1 MDWARA
7 IPRILTLAAVLGLTS
22 LPGCVQ
28 AVPEELVETLESLD
42 RDLVAERAA
51 EFAPDEYARF
61 AQQWMALKARVD
73 ADEDLI
79 RWPWEPNHLE
89 ADLRQLH
96 DEGMHTALE
105 VARRKDSQRL
115 TAEDRLAHVEQR
127 LQTLTTKIIEIDGR
141 LVLGHKPVETDLLV
155 KQARSFFDQGEFQ
168 RALHTANR
176 AAQLLGAQR
185 AVLNSELGRY
195 ADQERINAWQAMAR
209 RTIEWSRAH
218 HSAAIVVSK
227 ADRIL
232 ALYKD
237 GRKVLSYPIR
247 LGYNGI
253 REKRYQGDGATPEG
267 QYRITRKRGEGQ
279 TQFYRALVL
288 DYPNADDQRR
298 FKLARKAGRIPP
310 ERNIGGQIEIHG
322 VENELMGQTLG
333 CVMLDNP
340 QMAKLF
346 ALVETGTPV
355 SIVGALH
362 PQNAVALTLAGLGD
376 QEEDT

>member
-1 MDWARA
+1 MDRARA
-7 IPRILTLAAVLGLTS
+7 ISRLLALAAVLGLTS
-22 LPGCVQ
+22 LSGCVQ
-28 AVPEELVETLESLD
+28 AIPEDLVEALESLD

-51 EFAPDEYARF
+51 EFAPDEYSQFAR
-61 AQQWMALKARVD
+61 QWVALKARVQTD
-73 ADEDLI
+73 DDLI

-89 ADLRQLH
+89 TDLRHLR
-96 DEGMHTALE
+96 DEGTRMALE
-105 VARRKDSQRL
+105 VTRRKDSQRL
-115 TAEDRLAHVEQR
+115 TAEERLTRVEQR
-127 LQTLTTKIIEIDGR
+127 LQALNTKIVEIDGR
-141 LVLGHKPVETDLLV
+141 FVLGHKPVETELLV
-155 KQARSFFDQGEFQ
+155 KQARSYFDQGQFE
-168 RALHTANR
+168 RVLHTAGR

-195 ADQERINAWQAMAR
+195 ADQERIDAWQAMAR
-209 RTIEWSRAH
+209 RTIGWSRTH
-218 HSAAIVVSK
+218 HASSIVVSK

-232 ALYKD
+232 TLYKN
-237 GRKVLSYPIR
+237 GRKVLTYPVR

-267 QYRITRKRGEGQ
+267 RYRVTRKRGEGQ

-288 DYPNADDQRR
+288 DYPNADDRRR
-298 FKLARKAGRIPP
+298 FKLARKAGHIPP

-346 ALVETGTPV
+346 ALVDQGTPV
-355 SIVGALH
+355 TIVGALH
-362 PQNAVALTLAGLGD
+362 PQNAVALTLADLGE
-376 QEEDT
+376 QEEET

>member
-1 MDWARA
+1 MDRARA
-7 IPRILTLAAVLGLTS
+7 ISRILALAAVLGLTS
-22 LPGCVQ
+22 LSGCVQ
-28 AVPEELVETLESLD
+28 AIPDDLVEELESLD

-51 EFAPDEYARF
+51 EFAPDEYSRF
-61 AQQWMALKARVD
+61 AQQWVALKVRVQ

-89 ADLRQLH
+89 TDLRHLH
-96 DEGMHTALE
+96 EEGMQTVIE

-115 TAEDRLAHVEQR
+115 TAEERLTRVEQR
-127 LQTLTTKIIEIDGR
+127 LQALNTKIVEIDGR
-141 LVLGHKPVETDLLV
+141 LVLGQKPVETELLV
-155 KQARSFFDQGEFQ
+155 RQARSFFDQGQFE
-168 RALHTANR
+168 RALRTADR

-195 ADQERINAWQAMAR
+195 ADQERIDAWRAVAR
-209 RTIEWSRAH
+209 RTIKWSRTH
-218 HSAAIVVSK
+218 YDSAIVVSK

-232 ALYKD
+232 TLYKN
-237 GRKVLSYPIR
+237 GRKVLSYPVR

-288 DYPNADDQRR
+288 DYPNADDRRR
-298 FKLARKAGRIPP
+298 FKLARKAGHIPP

-333 CVMLDNP
+333 CIMLDNP
-340 QMAKLF
+340 EMAKLF
-346 ALVETGTPV
+346 ALVDPGTPV
-355 SIVGALH
+355 TIVGALH
-362 PQNAVALTLAGLGD
+362 AQNAVALALADLGD
-376 QEEDT
+376 QEEET